1 MRQIPTP
8 NSPYSPDRH
17 TRLRTALA
25 VLLLLLLAASL
36 IPVLLEGRYARASA
50 DDYSYGFY
58 THYAVQNGQCLLPAI
73 WRMVWG
79 NWRTWQGSF
88 SAMALMTL
96 TPCIFSERLY
106 WLTPVVMLASLLLG
120 TFKLSRTLVCRCAGR
135 GLAGLGLRRRPPAA
149 PVHPV
154 HPVAPQQLLLV
165 ERRVLLH
172 LHLRRGPALSGRLC
186 QRAPVAG
193 AAAMEA
199 APRAALRDLRGGQQ
213 LCLRAALPA
222 DGGPA
227 SAGLPLAP
235 AGPGEGQPPSFSAW
249 RRPSCSASR
258 RRETTSGSP
267 ACPPCRRCR
276 RWPRLCSR
284 PPGTGF
290 TG

>member
-120 TFKLSRTLVCRCAGR
+120 TFKLSRTLV
-135 GLAGLGLRRRPPAA
+135 
-149 PVHPV
+149 
-154 HPVAPQQLLLV
+154 
-165 ERRVLLH
+165 
-172 LHLRRGPALSGRLC
+172 
-186 QRAPVAG
+186 
-193 AAAMEA
+193 
-199 APRAALRDLRGGQQ
+199 
-213 LCLRAALPA
+213 
-222 DGGPA
+222 
-227 SAGLPLAP
+227 
-235 AGPGEGQPPSFSAW
+235 
-249 RRPSCSASR
+249 
-258 RRETTSGSP
+258 
-267 ACPPCRRCR
+267 
-276 RWPRLCSR
+276 
-284 PPGTGF
+284 
-290 TG
+290 